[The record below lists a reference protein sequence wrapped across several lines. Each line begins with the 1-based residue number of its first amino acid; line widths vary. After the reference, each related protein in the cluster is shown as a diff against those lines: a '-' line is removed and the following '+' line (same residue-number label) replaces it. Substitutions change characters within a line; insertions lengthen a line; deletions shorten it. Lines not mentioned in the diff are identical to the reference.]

1 MIRYLKLFGY
11 VLTISFLG
19 SLPVGTLNIN
29 VAGLVINK
37 RIPDA
42 FAFALGAILVEMI
55 VVRIALATVKKL
67 KALRHLYKFFNGITC
82 LILFSFAGMILYA
95 ALRMQKLETTL
106 PLTSQHPFL
115 SGLILS
121 VLNPLHLPFWIGWTA
136 ILQSK
141 GIFWHSRSSYNIY
154 VFGIGVGTTA
164 AFLIYGTL
172 GNILIEFLRQK
183 QTMLN
188 WVIGLS
194 LLMTAFVQFYK
205 GFIRQNTND
214 KKAYS

>member
-67 KALRHLYKFFNGITC
+67 KALKHLYKFFNGITC
-82 LILFSFAGMILYA
+82 LILFLFAGMILYA

-141 GIFWHSRSSYNIY
+141 GIFC
-154 VFGIGVGTTA
+154 
-164 AFLIYGTL
+164 
-172 GNILIEFLRQK
+172 NILIEFLRQK

-194 LLMTAFVQFYK
+194 LLVTAFVQFYK